1 MAGVFRPLAETDA
14 DQVASLLRN
23 SNPASALR
31 HWTPTISMLLVSVIS
46 YIDRQTLALLSPT
59 ILSETHLTGEQYGFI
74 ISGFSI
80 AYMLS
85 NPVWGRIL
93 DRVGLHA
100 GMTISVTAWT
110 LASVAHSLASGFA
123 SFAVAR
129 IALGC
134 GEGATFPGGLRTVT
148 ETLKPSERGRGV
160 AIAYSGGSLGAIIT
174 PIVVTPIALA
184 WGWRS
189 AFLFTGF
196 IGAAWLVLW
205 RLVSR
210 GIQIK
215 DHVSHAETPV
225 PRWNDPHLWSY
236 ISAYALGGLPLG
248 FVLYEAANYLSQARA
263 QSQAFIGMVLWIP
276 PLGWEVGYFFWGWLL
291 DFAIRSGTSVIAAAR
306 RMMAVCMVLSLLLI
320 AVPYFPRI
328 WMVMLELFVAMF
340 MVSGFVILAV
350 AYATDVYSTAHSGF
364 IAGVGA
370 GSWGEAVALAMPVFG
385 RLFDRQRFDIAFL
398 IAALFPVAGYF
409 GWLWLSSPR
418 PKRAV

>member
-1 MAGVFRPLAETDA
+1 
-14 DQVASLLRN
+14 
-23 SNPASALR
+23 
-31 HWTPTISMLLVSVIS
+31 MLLVSVIS

-59 ILSETHLTGEQYGFI
+59 ILRETHLSGEQYGFI

-93 DRVGLHA
+93 DRIGLRT
-100 GMTISVTAWT
+100 GMTISVAVWT
-110 LASVAHSLASGFA
+110 LASAAHSLASGFA
-123 SFAVAR
+123 SFAAAR
-129 IALGC
+129 VALGC

-148 ETLKPSERGRGV
+148 QTLKPSERGRGV
-160 AIAYSGGSLGAIIT
+160 AIAYSGGSLGAIVT

-184 WGWRS
+184 WGWRA
-189 AFLFTGF
+189 AFLFTGL
-196 IGAAWLVLW
+196 IGATWMVVW
-205 RLVSR
+205 WFVSR
-210 GIQIK
+210 KIHPQDRISQPELPAP
-215 DHVSHAETPV
+215 H
-225 PRWNDPHLWSY
+225 WNDPRLWSY

-248 FVLYEAANYLSQARA
+248 FVLYEAANYLGQARA

-276 PLGWEVGYFFWGWLL
+276 PLGWEVGYFFWGWLS
-291 DFAIRSGTSVIAAAR
+291 DSAIRSGTPVAMAAR

-320 AVPYFPRI
+320 AVPYVPRI

-340 MVSGFVILAV
+340 LASGFVILSV
-350 AYATDVYSTAHSGF
+350 AYATDVYSTDHSGF

-370 GSWGEAVALAMPVFG
+370 GSWGAAVALAMPVFG

-409 GWLWLSSPR
+409 GWLWLSSRR
-418 PKRAV
+418 PVRAV

>member
-1 MAGVFRPLAETDA
+1 
-14 DQVASLLRN
+14 
-23 SNPASALR
+23 
-31 HWTPTISMLLVSVIS
+31 MLLVSVIS

-59 ILSETHLTGEQYGFI
+59 ILRETHLTGEQYGFI

-93 DRVGLHA
+93 DRIGLRA
-100 GMTISVTAWT
+100 GMTISVAAWT
-110 LASVAHSLASGFA
+110 LASIAHSLASGFA
-123 SFAVAR
+123 SFAAAR

-184 WGWRS
+184 WGWRA
-189 AFLFTGF
+189 AFLFTGL
-196 IGAAWLVLW
+196 IGAIWMVLW
-205 RLVSR
+205 WFVSR
-210 GIQIK
+210 DIQTK
-215 DHVSHAETPV
+215 GQVSHAELPA
-225 PRWNDPHLWSY
+225 PRWTDPRLWSY

-248 FVLYEAANYLSQARA
+248 FVLYESANYLGQARA
-263 QSQAFIGMVLWIP
+263 QSQALIGMVLWIP

-291 DFAIRSGTSVIAAAR
+291 DFAIRSGTPVIAAAR

-320 AVPYFPRI
+320 AVPYLPRI

-370 GSWGEAVALAMPVFG
+370 GSWGAAVALAMPVFG

-409 GWLWLSSPR
+409 GWLWLSSRQPQ
-418 PKRAV
+418 RAV

>member
-1 MAGVFRPLAETDA
+1 
-14 DQVASLLRN
+14 
-23 SNPASALR
+23 
-31 HWTPTISMLLVSVIS
+31 
-46 YIDRQTLALLSPT
+46 
-59 ILSETHLTGEQYGFI
+59 
-74 ISGFSI
+74 
-80 AYMLS
+80 MLS

-93 DRVGLHA
+93 DRIGLRA
-100 GMTISVTAWT
+100 GMTISVAAWT
-110 LASVAHSLASGFA
+110 LASIAHSLASGFA
-123 SFAVAR
+123 SFAAAR
-129 IALGC
+129 IGLGC

-184 WGWRS
+184 WGWRA
-189 AFLFTGF
+189 AFLFTGL
-196 IGAAWLVLW
+196 IGAIWMVLW
-205 RLVSR
+205 WFVSR
-210 GIQIK
+210 DIQTK
-215 DHVSHAETPV
+215 GQVSHAELPA
-225 PRWNDPHLWSY
+225 PRWTDPRLWSY

-248 FVLYEAANYLSQARA
+248 FVLYESANYLGQARA
-263 QSQAFIGMVLWIP
+263 QSQALIGMVLWIP

-291 DFAIRSGTSVIAAAR
+291 DFAIRSGTPVIAAAR

-320 AVPYFPRI
+320 AVPYLPRI

-370 GSWGEAVALAMPVFG
+370 GSWGAAVALAMPVFG

-409 GWLWLSSPR
+409 GWLWLSSRR
-418 PKRAV
+418 PEHAT